1 MKQEQNKQEKE
12 SKNYIRFTG
21 RKGGSREDEEGNMY
35 ITVGVYTG
43 NLWDMAMQQT
53 RCHENKDYASNSML
67 VSCMASYNLPIQ
79 LAPLFYEADFEV
91 EEDGLHAKF
100 TFKDAE
106 TRQLILDCMKAQG
119 QASDIIMEFD
129 KDYYINRSEV
139 DLYRL
144 KENIKN
150 TFENLSW
157 FIKLIQQPD
166 TVIQYQY
173 RDEGLDEENR
183 EWTEIL
189 TESAYLMSS
198 LIELYESAG
207 GEENLWV
214 EEE

>member
-1 MKQEQNKQEKE
+1 M
-12 SKNYIRFTG
+12 T
-21 RKGGSREDEEGNMY
+21 
-35 ITVGVYTG
+35 
-43 NLWDMAMQQT
+43 
-53 RCHENKDYASNSML
+53 
-67 VSCMASYNLPIQ
+67 SYNIPIQ

-106 TRQLILDCMKAQG
+106 TRQLILDCMKAQTE
-119 QASDIIMEFD
+119 ASNIIMEFD

-144 KENIKN
+144 KENIKG

-189 TESAYLMSS
+189 TESAYHMSS

-207 GEENLWV
+207 GKENLWL

>member
-12 SKNYIRFTG
+12 NENYIRFTG

-43 NLWDMAMQQT
+43 NLWDMAMRQT

-67 VSCMASYNLPIQ
+67 VSCMASWNIPIQ
-79 LAPLFYEADFEV
+79 LAPPFYEADFEV

-106 TRQLILDCMKAQG
+106 TRELILDCMKAQG
-119 QASDIIMEFD
+119 QASNIIMEFD

-139 DLYRL
+139 ELYRL

-189 TESAYLMSS
+189 TESAYIMSS
-198 LIELYESAG
+198 LIEIYESAG
-207 GEENLWV
+207 GEENL
-214 EEE
+214 